1 MLGNPVMASAMSMN
15 LQFKGRKEKGMKE
28 GGRAEGSRKE
38 GN

>member
-1 MLGNPVMASAMSMN
+1 MLGNAVRASAMSIN

-28 GGRAEGSRKE
+28 GGRAEGSKKE